1 MVGYITRSLSRT
13 RLFFKTLKSKKMTA
27 KTRMLLTSFSLS
39 LYYLHDLAN
48 LFNLQF
54 TILYVKD
61 FLGHNLS
68 IDYLE
73 RKKNDLFF
81 TSGKI
86 LLKQKRMNIFFC
98 IFLGQVERD
107 EQIIVTSNN
116 SNTK

>member
-1 MVGYITRSLSRT
+1 
-13 RLFFKTLKSKKMTA
+13 
-27 KTRMLLTSFSLS
+27 MLLTSFSLS

-54 TILYVKD
+54 TILYAKY

-107 EQIIVTSNN
+107 EQIIVISNN
-116 SNTK
+116 SNKKMKN